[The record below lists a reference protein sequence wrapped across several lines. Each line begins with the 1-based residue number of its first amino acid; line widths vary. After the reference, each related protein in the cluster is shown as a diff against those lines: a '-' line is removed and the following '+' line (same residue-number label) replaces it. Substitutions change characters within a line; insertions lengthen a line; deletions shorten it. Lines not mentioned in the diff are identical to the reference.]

1 MITYA
6 HKFSGTVIYL
16 ATYLATYV
24 QVHMYFGREGERE
37 RAEFTI

>member
-6 HKFSGTVIYL
+6 HKFSGTVI
-16 ATYLATYV
+16 YLATYV